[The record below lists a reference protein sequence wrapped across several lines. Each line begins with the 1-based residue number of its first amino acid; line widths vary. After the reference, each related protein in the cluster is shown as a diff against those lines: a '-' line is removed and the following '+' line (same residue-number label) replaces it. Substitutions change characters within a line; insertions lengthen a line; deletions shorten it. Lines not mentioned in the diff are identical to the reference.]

1 MPASQQ
7 LLFLLL
13 LSGREILHN
22 AEAAV
27 KSLGHENARY
37 NAAKWCPLRIQLPS
51 RLMCCSCCSVPEDG
65 LHPDSEVCSQDCGH
79 SRVKMTCL
87 LIREISHLDI
97 LGGLGDPLLNGTFL
111 FSSQRCVVLVN
122 ILDAAADASA
132 TLQVQL

>member
-1 MPASQQ
+1 MKMQGTM
-7 LLFLLL
+7 L
-13 LSGREILHN
+13 LSGVPRECN
-22 AEAAV
+22 CPAETCAPLAAQCQRM
-27 KSLGHENARY
+27 A
-37 NAAKWCPLRIQLPS
+37 
-51 RLMCCSCCSVPEDG
+51 
-65 LHPDSEVCSQDCGH
+65 DSEVCSQDCGH
-79 SRVKMTCL
+79 SRVKLTCL